1 MQTLNVGF
9 HYNFSVHANSILGAS
24 YKNVQLVSIL
34 DYYTALR
41 HGNIPLQHRQ
51 IYPKLP
57 EGTPSDATKY
67 IYYLFRAANGK
78 ETVIADVWIVDSTI
92 EQTQGF
98 DQTLVMR
105 NVTSTQVAIV
115 RDQLRLLGISFDFI

>member
-9 HYNFSVHANSILGAS
+9 HYNFSVYANSILGTT

-41 HGNIPLQHRQ
+41 FGNIPLQHRQ

-67 IYYLFRAANGK
+67 IYYLFRSITGK
-78 ETVIADVWIVDSTI
+78 ETVIASVWIIDETI
-92 EQTQGF
+92 EQTQGY
-98 DQTLVMR
+98 DQGLILR
-105 NVTSTQVAIV
+105 DVTSSQLAIV
-115 RDQLRLLGISFDFI
+115 RDQLRLLGISYDFV

>member
-1 MQTLNVGF
+1 M
-9 HYNFSVHANSILGAS
+9 
-24 YKNVQLVSIL
+24 
-34 DYYTALR
+34 
-41 HGNIPLQHRQ
+41 
-51 IYPKLP
+51 P
-57 EGTPSDATKY
+57 EGIFSDATKY

-115 RDQLRLLGISFDFI
+115 RDQLRLLGISFDFV